1 MFRTFSERTF
11 VFLKTIWQLKNL
23 RSKKLLKN
31 AHFMHICSDLTTR
44 PCVQITTS
52 PNKCYQNIA
61 GHVIKLNICG
71 EIYARLAKNCSF
83 VVFAVKYWVYFVT
96 NTLFLSQHRC
106 HNFFF
111 NFVLPLLQQVT
122 FCGKGIIWWLKR
134 LLSNWVGSNCVQKI
148 ELIKGEFKKPSW

>member
-1 MFRTFSERTF
+1 MFYTFSERTF
-11 VFLKTIWQLKNL
+11 VFLKTFWQLKNL

-31 AHFMHICSDLTTR
+31 AHLCTYAAIWQSR

-61 GHVIKLNICG
+61 GHVIKFNICG
-71 EIYARLAKNCSF
+71 ESYARLAKNCSF
-83 VVFAVKYWVYFVT
+83 VVSAVKYWVYFVT

-122 FCGKGIIWWLKR
+122 FVVSHLKVFK
-134 LLSNWVGSNCVQKI
+134 NVKI
-148 ELIKGEFKKPSW
+148 YIKKTGHILW